1 MFTIFLSFEQDLGG
15 MEPLTLSFEFSLKCS
30 LVYEL
35 AEAFFLHVLYVRN
48 VLPEPYDSLRREFAT
63 VAPED
68 KLKYSERKKVKIIEY
83 IGEVLHHLRLLT
95 AGSHVE
101 RVAVLLGPSANN
113 PKETYTIDFHPQT
126 STAQNDVISVKQLAQ
141 AKRHLIHKMIEH
153 QSTEEC
159 APSRKT
165 NVFVAFQIREDSLAD
180 MSEPELQEAVLLFS
194 FRDTF
199 KIKDES
205 GTQTTGTKRAFG
217 GRKRVKPFHLH
228 IVSSKSTVDRIP
240 NVNVEGSSAIESEKD
255 GTSGILKQSDPI
267 DFPQDGGARWLV
279 LSKGIKSFPL

>member
-1 MFTIFLSFEQDLGG
+1 MLSFSYTPQAQ
-15 MEPLTLSFEFSLKCS
+15 

-48 VLPEPYDSLRREFAT
+48 VLPEPYEALRREFASPRD
-63 VAPED
+63 PEE
-68 KLKYSERKKVKIIEY
+68 KLKYSERKKHKTIEL
-83 IGEVLHHLRLLT
+83 IGEILHRLRSLSARLR
-95 AGSHVE
+95 VE

-113 PKETYTIDFHPQT
+113 PKETYTVDFYPQHG
-126 STAQNDVISVKQLAQ
+126 TAPDEPYTVKQAAQ

-165 NVFVAFQIREDSLAD
+165 NVFLALQISDDSLASK
-180 MSEPELQEAVLLFS
+180 SESELHELISMFS

-199 KIKDES
+199 KIKDDPS
-205 GTQTTGTKRAFG
+205 PQTVGTKRAFG

-228 IVSSKSTVDRIP
+228 IVSN
-240 NVNVEGSSAIESEKD
+240 NVTTSHILGGNNEKACSVSSADDASVNLPQP
-255 GTSGILKQSDPI
+255 SG
-267 DFPQDGGARWLV
+267 GRWLV
-279 LSKGIKSFPL
+279 LSKGFKSFPV

>member
-1 MFTIFLSFEQDLGG
+1 
-15 MEPLTLSFEFSLKCS
+15 MEPLTLSFGFSPKS
-30 LVYEL
+30 TLVYEL

-48 VLPEPYDSLRREFAT
+48 ILPEPYDSLRREFAT

-68 KLKYSERKKVKIIEY
+68 KLKYSERKKVITIEY

-95 AGSHVE
+95 ARAHVE

-126 STAQNDVISVKQLAQ
+126 ITAQNDVISVKQLAQ

-159 APSRKT
+159 APSQKT
-165 NVFVAFQIREDSLAD
+165 NVFVAFQMREDSLAN
-180 MSEPELQEAVLLFS
+180 MAEPEVQDAVSIFS
-194 FRDTF
+194 FKDAF

-228 IVSSKSTVDRIP
+228 IVSRSSTVDRIP
-240 NVNVEGSSAIESEKD
+240 NVNVEGTSTIVSEED
-255 GTSGILKQSDPI
+255 GTNGIPKQSDPVHS
-267 DFPQDGGARWLV
+267 PQNGGARWLV